1 MAAHFSAALTK
12 FTPPVNW
19 GGTMARPRLLD
30 MARTYEDKRFVL
42 VTAAAG
48 SGKTTFMSQWY
59 AALGEQGR
67 LVAWLSLD
75 ERDRNP
81 GRLLSLLAESLR
93 LAAEEAQ
100 LSGERFALNGFEL
113 QSDDFIDSFV
123 NAVSLLGQRTAVFI
137 DDYYLAATAQND
149 LCLREILRLAPP
161 NLLIVLSSR
170 YYPDLGLARLRAYS
184 AMAEVDFDQLRF
196 DGDETAAFMR
206 DVHGIEISRS
216 RGDLLCSRTEG
227 WIAGLQLASLS
238 LKGGGG
244 PIGLLENFAGSRR
257 EVADYLGSFVLDEQ
271 SAEVRDF
278 LFHTALLDRFDC
290 NLASAVTGRPDAQR
304 MIEQIEAA
312 NLFIVPLDDQ
322 RRWYRYH
329 HLFQDFL
336 RGRAAWEAID
346 IPAVY
351 ALAVRHCE
359 EQHLGEDA
367 VAYALA
373 SKDEAKAADL
383 IAQSAMAL
391 IYKGDIPRLASW
403 LESVSDSVIQSHP
416 RLPIIRC
423 WALFHAGQSE
433 AGEAALSKI
442 AETCGDSADWP
453 EIELLQVA
461 MDIAADELEG
471 ILVRGGRLLERLEEA
486 QPFLAGTLANFI
498 TISRIGLDDYE
509 TAWGFSDRAGALH
522 QRADCPYGYSFS
534 RCTRAICL
542 IAEGKAD
549 IADAELA
556 KAEQI
561 ANRTAGNISF
571 SAALCRGLRGVCAY
585 ERGDLLTARQHLEFA
600 IPLIRRC
607 GNIEIQRRLA
617 VYLSRTCAALG
628 DRAAAHDMLDELAAS
643 RHGDSAGKTRT
654 TVAAERMRL
663 LLGEEDTRQVQ
674 LIWADLKRLIEREG
688 AVPDRLFFDIEISRL
703 RVLISEGRW
712 NEALIAVPGLALK
725 LESQQNAARQRTE
738 LLLVEAQIQ
747 IGRQD
752 SVAARRLAQQAR
764 VSGERF
770 PMLFQEA
777 PDQIRSLLNGDW
789 EDERAE
795 PEASSALQQ
804 AAIEHGLSAREG
816 EILSLVIE
824 GYKNKWIARSLGLSE
839 HTVKWH
845 VRNVLEKLGAPNRA
859 SAGAMVRH
867 IELASSRNVGTAGR
881 R

>member
-19 GGTMARPRLLD
+19 GRTMARPRLLA
-30 MARTYEDKRFVL
+30 MASAFEDKRLVL

-93 LAAEEAQ
+93 LAADEAQ

-123 NAVSLLGQRTAVFI
+123 NAVSLLGQRTAVFV
-137 DDYYLAATAQND
+137 DDYYLAATPEND
-149 LCLREILRLAPP
+149 LVLREILRLAPP

-170 YYPDLGLARLRAYS
+170 AYPDLGLARLRAYS

-196 DGDETAAFMR
+196 DGDEATAFMR
-206 DVHGIEISRS
+206 DVHGIDIGRS
-216 RGDLLCSRTEG
+216 GGELFCTRTEG

-238 LKGGGG
+238 LKGREGHVE
-244 PIGLLENFAGSRR
+244 LLENFAGSRR
-257 EVADYLGSFVLDEQ
+257 EVADYLSSFVLDEQ
-271 SAEVRDF
+271 SADVRDF
-278 LFHTALLDRFDC
+278 LFRTALLDRFDC
-290 NLASAVTGRPDAQR
+290 DLAGAVTGIADAQG
-304 MIEQIEAA
+304 MIELVEAA

-322 RRWYRYH
+322 QRWYRYH

-336 RGRAAWEAID
+336 RGRAPREGID
-346 IPAVY
+346 LPAVY
-351 ALAVRHCE
+351 AAAVRHCE
-359 EQHLGEDA
+359 ECGLGEDA

-373 SKDEAKAADL
+373 SRDEAKAADL
-383 IAQSAMAL
+383 IAESAMAL

-403 LESVSDSVIQSHP
+403 LESVSESVMQSHP
-416 RLPIIRC
+416 RLPTIRC
-423 WALFHAGQSE
+423 WALFHAGQWE
-433 AGEAALSKI
+433 AGEAALGEI
-442 AETCGDSADWP
+442 AQRRGDGGDSA
-453 EIELLQVA
+453 EIELLDVA
-461 MDIAADELEG
+461 MRVAADELED
-471 ILVRGGRLLERLEEA
+471 ILVRGGELVDRLEDSA
-486 QPFLAGTLANFI
+486 PFLAGTLANFV
-498 TISRIGLDDYE
+498 TMSRIGIGDYE
-509 TAWGFSDRAGALH
+509 TAWSFCDKAGTLLL
-522 QRADCPYGYSFS
+522 RADCPYGYIFS

-549 IADAELA
+549 VADAELA
-556 KAEQI
+556 KAEQL

-571 SAALCRGLRGVCAY
+571 AAALCRGWRGACAY
-585 ERGDLLTARQHLEFA
+585 ERGDLLTARQQLEFA
-600 IPLIRRC
+600 VPLIRRC

-628 DRAAAHDMLDELAAS
+628 DRAAAHDVLDELAAS

-654 TVAAERMRL
+654 TVAAERIRL
-663 LLGEEDTRQVQ
+663 LLGEEDVRQLRLV
-674 LIWADLKRLIEREG
+674 WAELDRFAAREG
-688 AVPDRLFFDIEISRL
+688 ALPDRLLFDVEISRL
-703 RVLISEGRW
+703 RMMIAEGRW
-712 NEALIAVPGLALK
+712 GEAAGATPRLAAW
-725 LESQQNAARQRTE
+725 LERRQNSARPRAE

-747 IGRQD
+747 LGRQD
-752 SVAARRLAQQAR
+752 AAASRLARQAR
-764 VSGERF
+764 VTGERF
-770 PMLFQEA
+770 PMVFREA
-777 PDQIRSLLNGDW
+777 PDPVQALLNGDW
-789 EDERAE
+789 DGEGTG
-795 PEASSALQQ
+795 PETSDALQL
-804 AAIEHGLSAREG
+804 AATEHGLSAREG

-824 GYKNKWIARSLGLSE
+824 GHKNKWIARRLGLSE

-867 IELASSRNVGTAGR
+867 LELASSRAAAGR

>member
-1 MAAHFSAALTK
+1 MAAYFSAALTK

-19 GGTMARPRLLD
+19 GRTMARPRLLD
-30 MARTYEDKRFVL
+30 MARTFEDKRFVL

-67 LVAWLSLD
+67 LVAWLSVD

-93 LAAEEAQ
+93 LAAEQAQ

-113 QSDDFIDSFV
+113 QTDDFIDSFV
-123 NAVSLLGQRTAVFI
+123 NAVSLLGQRVAVFI
-137 DDYYLAATAQND
+137 DDYYLAAAEQND

-161 NLLIVLSSR
+161 NLMIVMSSR
-170 YYPDLGLARLRAYS
+170 YHPDLGLARLRAYS

-196 DGDETAAFMR
+196 DGDEAAAFMR

-238 LKGGGG
+238 LKGGDG

-257 EVADYLGSFVLDEQ
+257 EVADYLGAFVLEEQ
-271 SAEVRDF
+271 SAEIRDF
-278 LFHTALLDRFDC
+278 LFRTALLDRFDC
-290 NLASAVTGRPDAQR
+290 DLASAVTGRPDAQR

-336 RGRAAWEAID
+336 RGRATWEEID
-346 IPAVY
+346 VPVVYGMAVQ
-351 ALAVRHCE
+351 HCE
-359 EQHLGEDA
+359 ERGLGEDA

-383 IAQSAMAL
+383 MAQSAMAL
-391 IYKGDIPRLASW
+391 IYKGDIPRLTSW
-403 LESVSDSVIQSHP
+403 LESVSASVIQSHP

-433 AGEAALSKI
+433 AGETALSEI
-442 AETCGDSADWP
+442 AAKSGDAANSP
-453 EIELLQVA
+453 EIELLRVA
-461 MDIAADELEG
+461 MVFAADEMEG
-471 ILVRGGRLLERLEEA
+471 TLLRGVRLFERLEDDE
-486 QPFLAGTLANFI
+486 PFLAGTLANVI
-498 TISRIGLDDYE
+498 TMSEIGLDEYE
-509 TAWGFSDRAGALH
+509 MAWAFSDRASSLH

-542 IAEGKAD
+542 ITEGKAD
-549 IADAELA
+549 VADVELA

-561 ANRTAGNISF
+561 AHRTAGNISF

-585 ERGDLLTARQHLEFA
+585 ERGDLLAARQHLEFA
-600 IPLIRRC
+600 VPLIRRC

-628 DRAAAHDMLDELAAS
+628 DRAAAHDILDELAAS

-663 LLGEEDTRQVQ
+663 LLGEEDVRQIQ
-674 LIWADLKRLIEREG
+674 LIWADLERLIQREG
-688 AVPDRLFFDIEISRL
+688 GVPDRLFFDIEISRL
-703 RVLISEGRW
+703 RMLIAEGRW
-712 NEALIAVPGLALK
+712 NEALVAAPGLTLK
-725 LESQQNAARQRTE
+725 LERQQNATRQRAE
-738 LLLVEAQIQ
+738 LLLVEAQVQ

-752 SVAARRLAQQAR
+752 SVAARRLARQAR
-764 VSGERF
+764 VTGERF

-777 PDQIRSLLNGDW
+777 PDPIRSLLSGDW
-789 EDERAE
+789 EEERVE
-795 PEASSALQQ
+795 PEANSALQQ

-867 IELASSRNVGTAGR
+867 LELASSKNTGTTGR